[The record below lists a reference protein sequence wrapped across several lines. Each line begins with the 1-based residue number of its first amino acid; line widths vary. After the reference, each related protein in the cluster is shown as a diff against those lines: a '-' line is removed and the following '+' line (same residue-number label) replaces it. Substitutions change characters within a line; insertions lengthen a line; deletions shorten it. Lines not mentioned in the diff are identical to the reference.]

1 MLERVCSLDANGG
14 LRQIYP
20 LILAAWHAL
29 ARTAGEHEAGLLV
42 CVFARID
49 HCGGF
54 RMKDWHKPEVV
65 EQDVGMEV
73 TSYLP
78 AELDA

>member
-1 MLERVCSLDANGG
+1 L
-14 LRQIYP
+14 P
-20 LILAAWHAL
+20 LISAVLALGGTLSNGTRGWI
-29 ARTAGEHEAGLLV
+29 AGL
-42 CVFARID
+42 CFTRINPVED
-49 HCGGF
+49 C
-54 RMKDWHKPEVV
+54 MKDWHKPEVV

>member
-1 MLERVCSLDANGG
+1 LCFM
-14 LRQIYP
+14 
-20 LILAAWHAL
+20 
-29 ARTAGEHEAGLLV
+29 
-42 CVFARID
+42 RISPVED
-49 HCGGF
+49 C
-54 RMKDWHKPEVV
+54 MKDWHKPEVV